1 MGSKFVEKHKRKSI
15 LAALLLIF
23 QGRAKYVAILL
34 VVAIMSVP
42 FVISG
47 ETLGRIIELR
57 PVASFLRSVGMGSVV
72 SAVNPKYSNDLMRAA
87 LEKAAEDS
95 KAESFWNKFLKSV
108 NATLPP
114 AGSPSSMAM
123 IRGGADLLGEPELK
137 GPVPNKPGQVK
148 GVVNEQERE
157 RGEAP
162 EGVDLESM
170 LAAGRPGGEGA
181 GEGSGLYGDLM
192 GQNLAGRFEGGGSF
206 GSNSPYVGGALSG
219 GGLSAS
225 GRSSGMF
232 SSVMDQASGKV
243 PVPGKPQ
250 KVNTKRMGRVSGFT
264 WRNVGYKTQKNK
276 IDVQMGN
283 KKPMFQLAQ
292 TFAMTASAFK
302 SRDSAPEY
310 QAAYTGSTYDGNDV
324 NAEAIQTDASAPAL
338 PDSSYTG
345 DLMTGVQGM
354 QDAARTCSDAQG
366 THGAKMSEDGKL
378 MDDTAKTL
386 GKPPKCCDH
395 GAVDAWNGKIDR
407 IISYCNDFN
416 VHEAQ
421 LAAACQNK
429 SSPMDCSSYNGM
441 HQPKCSKWRCWL
453 GILAALLMMLAGLL
467 LLGTGLGVALLAA
480 GIGML
485 VAQLV
490 PGVLGQILGFV
501 AGLMIP
507 GLFFANVAVSFMDR
521 TIAAIVSI
529 GSNSAGGQG
538 GE

>member
-34 VVAIMSVP
+34 VVTIMSVP

-72 SAVNPKYSNDLMRAA
+72 SAINPKYSNDLMRAA
-87 LEKAAEDS
+87 LDKAAADS

-114 AGSPSSMAM
+114 AGSPSSMEM
-123 IRGGADLLGEPELK
+123 LRGGADLFGAPELK

-148 GVVNEQERE
+148 GVVNAEERE
-157 RGEAP
+157 RGDAP
-162 EGVDLESM
+162 DGVDLNSL
-170 LAAGRPGGEGA
+170 LAAGQP

-192 GQNLAGRFEGGGSF
+192 GQNLAGRYEGGGSF

-232 SSVMDQASGKV
+232 NNAVDQAAGKV

-250 KVNTKRMGRVSGFT
+250 KVNTKTMGRVSGFS
-264 WRNVGYKTQKNK
+264 WRNVGYKNQKNK

-302 SRDSAPEY
+302 SRNSSTEY

-324 NAEAIQTDASAPAL
+324 NAEAIQTDAVAPAI
-338 PDSSYTG
+338 PDGSYTG

-378 MDDTAKTL
+378 MDDTSKTL
-386 GKPPKCCDH
+386 GKPPKCCSH
-395 GAVDAWNGKIDR
+395 GAVDSWNGKIDR

-441 HQPKCSKWRCWL
+441 HIKKCSKWKCWL
-453 GILAALLMMLAGLL
+453 SIIIAIFMIVLGALLI
-467 LLGTGLGVALLAA
+467 GTGLGVALLAA
-480 GIGML
+480 GVGML
-485 VAQLV
+485 VAQLI
-490 PGVLGQILGFV
+490 PGMLGQILGFIV
-501 AGLMIP
+501 GLMIP
-507 GLFFANVAVSFMDR
+507 GLFFANIAVSFMEKAV
-521 TIAAIVSI
+521 AAIVSI
-529 GSNSAGGQG
+529 GGNAAGGDSGGGMG